1 MRAREKRAE
10 ALPAGLGIL
19 AFVLAF
25 AGGAASKFV
34 IKPSWAEKYVAAPG
48 GRGGCGGVPGGKC
61 GDLA

>member
-34 IKPSWAEKYVAAPG
+34 IKPSWAE
-48 GRGGCGGVPGGKC
+48 
-61 GDLA
+61 